1 LVFALRANR
10 PPPRPEVFV
19 SLPAWALRG
28 RGANAM
34 RWPPF
39 LDVSGKPDGSAQA
52 GAGGARGGAAAGW
65 FGVRQIRQAGMTFV
79 SGEVSCRGDAKK
91 GTWGGERRVVRSSVA
106 GSGVGQGSCG
116 LGASAIGCWW

>member
-39 LDVSGKPDGSAQA
+39 LDHPGKPGGSAQA
-52 GAGGARGGAAAGW
+52 GADWGGGGAVAIGARQQRAG
-65 FGVRQIRQAGMTFV
+65 V
-79 SGEVSCRGDAKK
+79 SDEV
-91 GTWGGERRVVRSSVA
+91 
-106 GSGVGQGSCG
+106 GSG
-116 LGASAIGCWW
+116 A

>member
-10 PPPRPEVFV
+10 PPPRPDVFV

-39 LDVSGKPDGSAQA
+39 LDHPGKTCWVSPGGSWL
-52 GAGGARGGAAAGW
+52 GRGGAAAIGARAAE
-65 FGVRQIRQAGMTFV
+65 GR
-79 SGEVSCRGDAKK
+79 
-91 GTWGGERRVVRSSVA
+91 GER
-106 GSGVGQGSCG
+106 
-116 LGASAIGCWW
+116 